1 MDTGARIRTLRE
13 KNKMTQEALAG
24 ILGTT
29 KQTIYKYE
37 NDIIASIP
45 PEKVEKLAAALGCT
59 PAYLMGWDDA
69 AKGLDNLFPISM
81 KKIPLLGE
89 IACGEPIFAEE
100 EHESYAL
107 AGSELKADFCLKC
120 KGDSMTGARIYEGD
134 IVFIHRQDTVEN
146 GEIAAV
152 IIDDEATLKRVYYN
166 REKEEL
172 VLSAE
177 NPKYP
182 PFVFRGEA
190 LNHIRILGRAV
201 AFQSDLR

>member
-13 KNKMTQEALAG
+13 KHRLTQEELARV
-24 ILGTT
+24 LATT

-37 NDIIASIP
+37 NNIIANIP
-45 PEKVEKLAAALGCT
+45 PEKVEKMAAALHCT
-59 PAYLMGWDDA
+59 PAYLMGWDDIPT
-69 AKGLDNLFPISM
+69 GLDNLFPVSM

-89 IACGEPIFAEE
+89 IACGEPIFAAE

-107 AGSELKADFCLKC
+107 AGSELNADFCLKC

-152 IIDDEATLKRVYYN
+152 IIEDEATLKRVYYN
-166 REKEEL
+166 PEQNEL
-172 VLSAE
+172 ILAAE

-182 PFVFRGEA
+182 PFVFHGED
-190 LNHIRILGRAV
+190 LNHIRILGKAV